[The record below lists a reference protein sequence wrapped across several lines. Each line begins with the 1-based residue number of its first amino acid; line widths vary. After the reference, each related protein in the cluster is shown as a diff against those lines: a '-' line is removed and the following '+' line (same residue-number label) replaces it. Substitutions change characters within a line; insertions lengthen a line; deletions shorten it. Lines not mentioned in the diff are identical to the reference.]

1 MASFQKLQEL
11 LLPCLE
17 EEIIDDEEFSVLYE
31 AYAPQNLPFQHS
43 AYEKFSLENKNSAEC
58 KADFRVDKRDI
69 TLLIEA
75 LRVPLIC
82 KCSNGTICDGTE
94 GLCIVLKRFAYPCR
108 YSDMM
113 PIFGRSVPELSM
125 ICNQVTDW
133 IYNTHGHKVTRWNH
147 GILNPPLIATYADGV
162 HFKGAAL
169 DNCFG
174 FIDGTVRPISRPMS
188 NQRVVYNGHKR
199 VHALKFQAV
208 TLPNGLIAN
217 IYGPVGK
224 PQIFFYSQSNLFSL
238 HCHVYGILFHC
249 TCLFCRIFW

>member
-69 TLLIEA
+69 ALLVEA
-75 LRVPLIC
+75 LR
-82 KCSNGTICDGTE
+82 
-94 GLCIVLKRFAYPCR
+94 
-108 YSDMM
+108 
-113 PIFGRSVPELSM
+113 
-125 ICNQVTDW
+125 
-133 IYNTHGHKVTRWNH
+133 VTRWNH
-147 GILNPPLIATYADGV
+147 GILNPPLMATYADGV
-162 HFKGAAL
+162 HSKGAAL

-217 IYGPVGK
+217 IYGPVEGRMHDARMLAVSQLYDDLQNFAFD
-224 PQIFFYSQSNLFSL
+224 PVGRAMCLYGDPAYPLRNFFCSL
-238 HCHVYGILFHC
+238 SPSCLQAPFRVGILTRDMEMFNESMSAVRSSVEW
-249 TCLFCRIFW
+249 LFGDI